1 MGTINLIQLAK
12 HLGLSKSTVSRAL
25 KDSYDISAE
34 TKARVYAAA
43 KELNYQPNPY
53 ASSLRRHISKT
64 IALVIPLV
72 ENNFFSMVIKGIQ
85 AEAHKRNYH
94 VLLYLSNDEPERERS
109 IFQLL
114 QTGRVDGVITSTV
127 SMDHQVDHIRDFI
140 NKGKPVIFIDR
151 VSAAIPATR
160 ITTDDVE
167 SAFRATE
174 LLIKKGCRR
183 ISYMYVL
190 RDFSI
195 GQRRFEGYKK
205 ALQAYDIPFDKS
217 LVVDASQ
224 DYNKNQQLIYDL
236 LSRED
241 RPDGILSPVEK
252 MAITSYYVCQEL
264 GLSIPDDVKII
275 SYSNLSFASLLSPA
289 LTTVVPPAFEM
300 GERATHLLLNSI
312 ERKLYKLQDD
322 DIIMPSTIIERES
335 TRI

>member
-1 MGTINLIQLAK
+1 MGTVNLIQLAQ

-25 KDSYDISAE
+25 KDSYDISAV
-34 TKARVYAAA
+34 TKARVFAAA
-43 KELNYQPNPY
+43 KALNYQPNPY

-64 IALVIPLV
+64 IALVIPQV
-72 ENNFFSMVIKGIQ
+72 ENNFFGMVIKGIQ
-85 AEAHKRNYH
+85 TEAHKRNYH

-114 QTGRVDGVITSTV
+114 ETGRVDGVITSTV
-127 SMDHQVDHIRDFI
+127 SQDHQVDHIRDFI
-140 NKGKPVIFIDR
+140 NKGRPVIFIDR
-151 VSAAIPATR
+151 VCSTIPATR

-174 LLIKKGCRR
+174 LLIKKGCKR

-195 GQRRFEGYKK
+195 GQRRFEGYQH
-205 ALQAYDIPFDKS
+205 ALHAYGIPFDKS

-224 DYNKNQQLIYDL
+224 DYDKNQQLIHDL
-236 LSRED
+236 LCRED

-252 MAITSYYVCQEL
+252 IAITSYYVCQAL

-289 LTTVVPPAFEM
+289 LTTVHPPAYEM
-300 GERATHLLLNSI
+300 GQHAAHLLLNSF
-312 ERKLYKLQDD
+312 ERKGYRLRDED
-322 DIIMPSTIIERES
+322 VIMPASIMERES
-335 TRI
+335 TGR